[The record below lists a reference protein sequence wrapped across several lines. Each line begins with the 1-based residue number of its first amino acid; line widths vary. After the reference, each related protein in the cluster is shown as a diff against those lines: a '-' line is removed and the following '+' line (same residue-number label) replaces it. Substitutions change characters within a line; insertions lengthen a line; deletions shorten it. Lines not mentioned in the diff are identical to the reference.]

1 MASGSVIVLII
12 FGLIAAGF
20 IGFVVLALVLIGKL
34 IGAAFRALGGPN
46 AAKATRRMPPSRMSQ
61 GLVCPHK
68 RCRHI
73 NLRHAR
79 FCSRCGRPLRSAYDT
94 DLYG

>member
-1 MASGSVIVLII
+1 MNGSLVVLIV

-34 IGAAFRALGGPN
+34 LGAAFRALGGPSEP
-46 AAKATRRMPPSRMSQ
+46 KPSRRMPPPRVSQ

-73 NLRHAR
+73 NLRDAR